1 MNADAGTTPDPI
13 DITEELAQEVMRQ
26 LDLLNGSK
34 VQEDISYGQ
43 YKIISVINSQGP
55 ISVGQLGAYVGL
67 AQSTTSEMVAR
78 LRKTGIVTKVKG
90 PYDGRVVM
98 VELTEQGRSLMHRRK
113 HRVRQSYQ
121 NFFSRIPLE
130 EQQMFTESLKK
141 LDDIL
146 KKTWKQ

>member
-1 MNADAGTTPDPI
+1 MDADIGIAIDPI
-13 DITEELAQEVMRQ
+13 NSTEELAQEVMRQ

-43 YKIISVINSQGP
+43 YKIISVINNHGP
-55 ISVGQLGAYVGL
+55 ISVGKLGAYVGL

-98 VELTEQGRSLMHRRK
+98 VELTEQGRTLMHRRK
-113 HRVRQSYQ
+113 DRVRKSYQ
-121 NFFSRIPLE
+121 ELFSRLSLE
-130 EQQMFTESLKK
+130 EQRIFNESLRR

-146 KKTWKQ
+146 QKSNRA